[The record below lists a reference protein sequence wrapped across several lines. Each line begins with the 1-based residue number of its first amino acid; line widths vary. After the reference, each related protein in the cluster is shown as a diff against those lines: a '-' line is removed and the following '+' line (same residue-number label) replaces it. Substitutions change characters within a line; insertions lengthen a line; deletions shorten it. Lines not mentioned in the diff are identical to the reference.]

1 MDVICSP
8 RPAERRN
15 TASRR
20 QLLLRVQ
27 SEFFEMPCL
36 RLTGRQAQRLF
47 ALRSDVCERLLTTL
61 VADGT
66 LTRGADARY
75 GLRDPYRL
83 QRIRADAHCRARAT
97 RT

>member
-1 MDVICSP
+1 MDVMTSP

-15 TASRR
+15 AASRR
-20 QLLLRVQ
+20 QLLLRIE

-47 ALRSDVCERLLTTL
+47 ALRPDVCERVLAAL

-66 LTRGADARY
+66 LARGADARY
-75 GLRDPYRL
+75 GLRADVAWRHRISRFREPA
-83 QRIRADAHCRARAT
+83 QRPA
-97 RT
+97 

>member
-1 MDVICSP
+1 MDLLLSP

-36 RLTGRQAQRLF
+36 RLTGGQARRLF
-47 ALRSDVCERLLTTL
+47 ALRSDVCDRVLAAL
-61 VADGT
+61 VSDGT
-66 LTRGADARY
+66 LTCGADARY
-75 GLRDPYRL
+75 GLRADVAWRHRMSRFNEPA
-83 QRIRADAHCRARAT
+83 QRPA
-97 RT
+97 

>member
-1 MDVICSP
+1 MDVLCSP

-15 TASRR
+15 TALRR

-27 SEFFEMPCL
+27 SEFLEMPCL

-47 ALRSDVCERLLTTL
+47 ALRSDVCERVLTTL

-75 GLRDPYRL
+75 GLRADVAWRR
-83 QRIRADAHCRARAT
+83 QRMMTPMTVSLSGR
-97 RT
+97 